1 MKRQRRPMSAGSSSF
16 AAADREGKIN
26 DSLQVIFYL
35 ARTYGAAHP
44 RENQTEGLMQPERK
58 GRRYVQ

>member
-1 MKRQRRPMSAGSSSF
+1 MSAGSSSF